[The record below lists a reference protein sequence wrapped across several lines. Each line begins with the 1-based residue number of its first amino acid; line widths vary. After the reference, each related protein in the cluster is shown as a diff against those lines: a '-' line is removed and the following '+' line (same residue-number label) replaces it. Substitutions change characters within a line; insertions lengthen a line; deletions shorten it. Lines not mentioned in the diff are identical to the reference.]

1 MFVSDGVF
9 GPQTDSDVDLGTTGV
24 RFKDA
29 YVDSITVTG
38 EVDGASLDISGDAD
52 IDGTLEADAITVN
65 GTALDEFIQ
74 DTVGAMVSSNT
85 ESGITVT
92 YQDGD
97 GTLDF
102 SVSGGTSDNI
112 ADADGDTKI
121 QVEESSDED
130 VIRFDNWWLREIKY

>member
-102 SVSGGTSDNI
+102 SVS
-112 ADADGDTKI
+112 
-121 QVEESSDED
+121 
-130 VIRFDNWWLREIKY
+130 WWNFR